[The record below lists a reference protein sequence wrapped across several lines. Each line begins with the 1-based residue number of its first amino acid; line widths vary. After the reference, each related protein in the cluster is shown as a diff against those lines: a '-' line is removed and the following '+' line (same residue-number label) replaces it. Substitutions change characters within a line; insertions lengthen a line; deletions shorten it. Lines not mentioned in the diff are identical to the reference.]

1 MESVVDCLIDRL
13 GDGLGECFT
22 KRGRDACAWR
32 DFKTKWVPGLC
43 PWFLKKGSN
52 EVRVT

>member
-1 MESVVDCLIDRL
+1 MVDCLIDRL
-13 GDGLGECFT
+13 GDGLGECLT
-22 KRGRDACAWR
+22 QRGRDECAWR
-32 DFKTKWVPGLC
+32 DFKTKWVLGLY